1 MTIDMNN
8 IYVTHKGKEVSIAQ
22 HRHEGDWPDQHEIAI
37 IPETKEGW
45 SDATILMYG
54 KSLNSLINR
63 LMEIRDEID
72 EADIHQPSSE
82 GNAARA
88 QVTASSAAQKGQ

>member
-22 HRHEGDWPDQHEIAI
+22 HRHKGDWPDQHEIAI
-37 IPETKEGW
+37 MPETKAGW
-45 SDATILMYG
+45 GDATILMYG

-72 EADIHQPSSE
+72 KADIHKPSGE
-82 GNAARA
+82 GNATGA
-88 QVTASSAAQKGQ
+88 